1 MKLYFFS
8 AILVFLLCYQLQG
21 QNYINPSLNQNE
33 IQTPSKFLRQH
44 HIGWAFS
51 YAGGTATTGREGAMF
66 STFYSY
72 SPEQWYDI
80 EASLHYL
87 GRSWGGE
94 FIGPVRLYAS
104 SLTIDGAV
112 LVRIADVPIL
122 RHLRLGIGPS
132 VQFLQYV
139 ANVKSLTTPLI
150 EYPSYSN
157 VVLVGGA
164 VKADY
169 QIPINERIDI
179 GLRGQF
185 NLYALEFQG
194 NLAGFEEGRRV
205 GFAGLGVYFRLNF

>member
-1 MKLYFFS
+1 MKRIFLTSILFASTFFIHLQNPLYS
-8 AILVFLLCYQLQG
+8 
-21 QNYINPSLNQNE
+21 QNKIEQSFSLNN
-33 IQTPSKFLRQH
+33 SKRH
-44 HIGWAFS
+44 HTGWAFS
-51 YAGGTATTGREGAMF
+51 YAGGTGSTGRDAIMF

-72 SPEQWYDI
+72 TPEQWCDV
-80 EASLHYL
+80 EASVHYL
-87 GRSWGGE
+87 GRSWYGE

-112 LVRIADVPIL
+112 MVRVADVPIL

-139 ANVKSLTTPLI
+139 TSFTILTTPI
-150 EYPSYSN
+150 IQDAIYSN
-157 VVLVGGA
+157 VVLVGGT

-169 QIPINERIDI
+169 QIPINERFDV